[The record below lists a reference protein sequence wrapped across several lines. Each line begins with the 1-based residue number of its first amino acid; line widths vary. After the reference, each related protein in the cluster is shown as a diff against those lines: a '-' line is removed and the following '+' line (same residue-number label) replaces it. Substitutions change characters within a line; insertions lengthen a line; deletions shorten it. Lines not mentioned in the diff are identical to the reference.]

1 MFKFCISFHKIL
13 KLLVFFLFQLLLLC
27 LHEVLFHLHDS
38 CALCIHTILR
48 SYWMSWDPHLSC
60 WILENSQIAW
70 ILELALLPHFFM
82 WSIQHLIMCH
92 QSSLVFL
99 LLTRK
104 FNKIFCKFQ
113 ERKDLPGF
121 QNYIF
126 WSSFKK
132 PFLCPAPL
140 WNVCYPVLVPVWM
153 QTFSSL
159 LYAFCLVL
167 RILNTFVPILIFQIL
182 LSCNCYK

>member
-1 MFKFCISFHKIL
+1 MFQSCISFHKIL
-13 KLLVFFLFQLLLLC
+13 ILSFIFLFQLLLLY

-70 ILELALLPHFFM
+70 ILELALLPLFFM

-121 QNYIF
+121 QNFIYSGAHLKNLF
-126 WSSFKK
+126 
-132 PFLCPAPL
+132 CAPL
-140 WNVCYPVLVPVWM
+140 WNVFYPVLVLVWM

-159 LYAFCLVL
+159 MYAFSLVL

>member
-132 PFLCPAPL
+132 PFLCPIME
-140 WNVCYPVLVPVWM
+140 C
-153 QTFSSL
+153 
-159 LYAFCLVL
+159 
-167 RILNTFVPILIFQIL
+167 L
-182 LSCNCYK
+182 LSCPCSCLDANFYLTFVCFLSGFENFEYFCTDLDISNSFIL

>member
-132 PFLCPAPL
+132 PFLCPIME
-140 WNVCYPVLVPVWM
+140 C
-153 QTFSSL
+153 
-159 LYAFCLVL
+159 
-167 RILNTFVPILIFQIL
+167 L
-182 LSCNCYK
+182 LSCPCSCLDANF